1 MLRILGFWGK
11 YFYWISSKYFY
22 SLPHLELVCGP
33 AGVAEDGHHDA
44 VVVVAADQVALEA
57 LYELALYELAPDG
70 HLEVRVDVGDLV
82 PRQLALLVHLAHRV
96 AAVVVGPLPGYQ
108 DTYIYYMHNKPTCQY
123 QPLSTPR

>member
-11 YFYWISSKYFY
+11 YFYKISSKYFH
-22 SLPHLELVCGP
+22 SLPHLELVRGP

-44 VVVVAADQVALEA
+44 VIVVAADQVALEA
-57 LYELALYELAPDG
+57 LYELSLYELAPDG

-82 PRQLALLVHLAHRV
+82 PRQLPLLVHLAHRV

-108 DTYIYYMHNKPTCQY
+108 GSNIYHPDNHNN
-123 QPLSTPR
+123 